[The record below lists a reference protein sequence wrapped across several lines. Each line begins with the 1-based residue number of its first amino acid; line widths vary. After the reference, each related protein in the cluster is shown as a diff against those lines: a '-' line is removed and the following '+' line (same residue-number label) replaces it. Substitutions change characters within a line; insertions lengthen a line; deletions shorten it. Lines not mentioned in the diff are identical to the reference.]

1 MECATDATTIETCAR
16 EWAAP
21 LFARGDVESAM
32 RLPGGNVN
40 DTFLVRFHHGGAID
54 QFILQRL
61 NGYVFRNPR
70 AVMANLRKLGN
81 HMLQQLTVE
90 NGANPSWHIPSL
102 ITTRDG
108 RDYVTDAQGASW
120 RSVTLVPNA
129 DALDSV
135 RDWDHAYQV
144 GVAMGRYQQLLSSLP
159 PDALADTL
167 EGFHVTPRYL
177 AALDAELANA
187 ESRVRAVSGPG
198 GREMLEYIE
207 RRRERG
213 AILERASASGE
224 IVRRPIH
231 GDPKVANVMIDRHS
245 QRAVAMIDLDTS
257 KPGLVQ
263 YDFGDCVRSTCNPA
277 GEEPVDP
284 LAARLDADLLEAV
297 TWGYFRHARAFLTEA
312 DYTYLYDSVW
322 LLAFEL
328 SVRFFCDHAA
338 GNRYFKVRHPLHNL
352 HRATVQRHLCESIER
367 QESAVRQVIERCRAR
382 CDEMAAPDTR
392 LAASRP

>member
-1 MECATDATTIETCAR
+1 MECTTDAMTIDACAR

-21 LFARGDVESAM
+21 LFARGSVESVM

-40 DTFLVRFHHGGAID
+40 DTFLVRFHHGGAVD

-61 NGYVFRNPR
+61 NGYVFRHPE
-70 AVMANLRKLGN
+70 AVMANLRQLGN
-81 HMLQQLTVE
+81 HMHRQLAGE
-90 NGANPSWHIPSL
+90 NGEHPSWHIPSL
-102 ITTRDG
+102 ITARDG
-108 RDYVTDAQGASW
+108 RDYVTHADGACW

-135 RDWDHAYQV
+135 RDWNHAYQV
-144 GVAMGRYQQLLSSLP
+144 GVAMGRYQQLLSTLP
-159 PDALADTL
+159 PGALADTL

-177 AALDAELANA
+177 AALDAELATQ
-187 ESRVRAVSGPG
+187 EGRTRAVSLPG

-207 RRRERG
+207 RRRDRG
-213 AILERASASGE
+213 AVLEEASARGE
-224 IVRRPIH
+224 IVRRPVH

-277 GEEPVDP
+277 GEEPADP
-284 LAARLDADLLEAV
+284 CAAQLDASLLEAV
-297 TWGYFRHARAFLTEA
+297 TWGYFRHARVFLTEA

-338 GNRYFKVRHPLHNL
+338 GNRYFKVRHPAHNL
-352 HRATVQRHLCESIER
+352 QRATVQRHLCESIER
-367 QESAVRQVIERCRAR
+367 RETEIRDVLARCRAR
-382 CDEMAAPDTR
+382 CDDASSPDR
-392 LAASRP
+392 LLAGQ